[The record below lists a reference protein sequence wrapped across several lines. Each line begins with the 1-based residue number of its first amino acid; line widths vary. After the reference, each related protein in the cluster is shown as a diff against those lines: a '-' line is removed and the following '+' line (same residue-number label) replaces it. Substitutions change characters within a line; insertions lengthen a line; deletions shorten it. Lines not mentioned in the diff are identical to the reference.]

1 MASPEEPTG
10 NGARAPSEGR
20 ASGDAGGAR
29 RPSRRP
35 RVPSLE
41 DPRKRNSVLITYML
55 VAVAIFSGMVLW
67 RNQTRHVKITYGAFM
82 KLVDEGAVKKALVEE
97 DGTVAAEL
105 SATRTVE
112 VNEVPPRKESTNLV
126 TTTLGFKPDEKF
138 MESLRARVP
147 DVDSKQATGQLS
159 PLIVYFVLPSL
170 LVMLFLYLLLRRL
183 SPQRQVMSF
192 GKSKVKVYAER
203 ETRVTFDDVAGV
215 DEAKEELREIIQFL
229 RDPEPFKRVGARIP
243 KGVLLVGP
251 PGTGKTLLARAVAGE
266 ANVAFLSL
274 TGSDFVEMFAGV
286 GAARVRDLFEQA
298 QKQAP
303 CIVFVDELDALGK
316 VRGSMSLSGA
326 HDEREQTLN
335 QLLSEMDGFDPN
347 VGVVIIAAT
356 NRPEI
361 LDPALLRPGRFDRQV
376 VVDRPDV
383 KGRLA
388 ILKVHAVKVKLAP
401 DVDLELI
408 AKRTPGFA
416 GADLENVINEAAL
429 LAGRKRLDAVTMKEL
444 NEAIERAVAGLEKK
458 SRIMSPREKER
469 TAHHESG
476 HALVGISIPNAD
488 PVHRVS
494 IIPRG
499 VAALGYTLSLPA
511 EDRYNLTQSEL
522 EDRIAVLLGGRAAEL
537 LIYGE
542 VSTGDA
548 DDLQKAVQLA
558 RRMVRD
564 FGMSERFGP
573 VSLGSDRRARFLDGG
588 MDEMSS
594 PYSQET
600 AREIDSE
607 VERLIKTQDER
618 VQKIVREREK
628 ALRAIAA
635 YLMEKE
641 VLEGDELVRIAT
653 ENGAPPARPV
663 AAPSGNGQ
671 TSS

>member
-1 MASPEEPTG
+1 MASEPDPQP
-10 NGARAPSEGR
+10 RKM
-20 ASGDAGGAR
+20 
-29 RPSRRP
+29 RP

-41 DPRKRNSVLITYML
+41 DPRKRNSVLITYTL
-55 VAVAIFSGMVLW
+55 VAIAIASFMWLW
-67 RNQTRHVKITYGAFM
+67 KNQTHSVPITYSQFRA
-82 KLVDEGAVKKALVEE
+82 LVDEGTPQAPVVKKAVVS
-97 DGTVAAEL
+97 DDQVTAEL
-105 SATRTVE
+105 VSPRTVE
-112 VNEVPPRKESTNLV
+112 VNEIPPRKESTTSV
-126 TTTLGFKPDEKF
+126 STTLGFKPDEKF
-138 MESLRARVP
+138 MDVLRAKGV
-147 DVDSKQATGQLS
+147 DVDSRPNASPFS
-159 PLIVYFVLPSL
+159 PLIIYFVLPSAI
-170 LVMLFLYLLLRRL
+170 VMVFIYFLLRRL

-215 DEAKEELREIIQFL
+215 DEAKEELKEIIQFL
-229 RDPEPFKRVGARIP
+229 RDPEPFRRVGARIP
-243 KGVLLVGP
+243 KGVLLIGP

-335 QLLSEMDGFDPN
+335 QLLAEMDGFDPN
-347 VGVVIIAAT
+347 VGVVMIAAT

-388 ILKVHAVKVKLAP
+388 ILKVHAARVKLAA
-401 DVDLELI
+401 DVDLETI
-408 AKRTPGFA
+408 AKRTPGFV
-416 GADLENVINEAAL
+416 GADLENVINEGAL
-429 LAGRKRLDAVTMKEL
+429 LAGRRRLDAVTMKEL

-476 HALVGISIPNAD
+476 HALVGLSLANAD

-537 LIYGE
+537 LVYGE

-564 FGMSERFGP
+564 FGMSARFGP
-573 VSLGSDRRARFLDGG
+573 VSLGSDRRARFIDGG
-588 MDEMSS
+588 IEETAV
-594 PYSQET
+594 PYSPDT

-618 VQKIVREREK
+618 VQKIMKEREK

-635 YLMEKE
+635 HLMDKE
-641 VLEGDELVRIAT
+641 VIEGDELLRIAT
-653 ENGAPPARPV
+653 LNGAPPARAAV
-663 AAPSGNGQ
+663 AAVPTNGAGPQ
-671 TSS
+671 SPLA

>member
-1 MASPEEPTG
+1 
-10 NGARAPSEGR
+10 
-20 ASGDAGGAR
+20 
-29 RPSRRP
+29 
-35 RVPSLE
+35 
-41 DPRKRNSVLITYML
+41 
-55 VAVAIFSGMVLW
+55 
-67 RNQTRHVKITYGAFM
+67 
-82 KLVDEGAVKKALVEE
+82 
-97 DGTVAAEL
+97 
-105 SATRTVE
+105 
-112 VNEVPPRKESTNLV
+112 
-126 TTTLGFKPDEKF
+126 
-138 MESLRARVP
+138 
-147 DVDSKQATGQLS
+147 
-159 PLIVYFVLPSL
+159 
-170 LVMLFLYLLLRRL
+170 
-183 SPQRQVMSF
+183 
-192 GKSKVKVYAER
+192 
-203 ETRVTFDDVAGV
+203 
-215 DEAKEELREIIQFL
+215 
-229 RDPEPFKRVGARIP
+229 
-243 KGVLLVGP
+243 
-251 PGTGKTLLARAVAGE
+251 
-266 ANVAFLSL
+266 
-274 TGSDFVEMFAGV
+274 MFAGV